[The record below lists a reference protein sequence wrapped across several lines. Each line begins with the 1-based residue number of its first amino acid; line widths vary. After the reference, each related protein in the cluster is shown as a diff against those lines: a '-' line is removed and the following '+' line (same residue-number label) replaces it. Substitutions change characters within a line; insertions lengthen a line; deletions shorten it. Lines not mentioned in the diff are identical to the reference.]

1 MVQFRKN
8 YLYLIWIL
16 LIVVLFFTNWVGLR
30 ERYVIN
36 SISTENVQGVG
47 IGDVDVYKLG
57 IEVVYMT
64 PAGVYVVGGL
74 TATPW
79 QNTTYR
85 NPIWV
90 TDPLVGI
97 TVGDFD
103 ATYKGDEIV
112 VLSENGTLRLITRG
126 SETWDNQVIGTVP
139 WTPPEWNFQTILSG
153 QLVESSESQ
162 EIVLIGEHYNWSTST
177 HTSRILVAERV
188 NNTSW
193 TLTPIHS
200 VSTPL
205 VCGAIGDVDPSL
217 TGQELLVGGQDTNI
231 IQVYHENGSWNTNVV
246 FEWIGTIRS
255 LAIGNIR
262 PDRTGNEIALI
273 IGNDIR
279 MLSRTL
285 TGWDPDTIWPS
296 YTMQAGMNDVLIA
309 DFDPYNPGEELLGSG
324 IIFRDNRPMLTLQSW
339 NTVFWQSRILWYL
352 VSPPV
357 TLTAGNYDFAREGTE
372 LVVGSH
378 PSTAILA
385 VPNITDRN
393 IRAGQT
399 VLLPALILIPATI
412 VTFGF
417 ADYMSRVSDRR
428 RRNRALEMVTKGF
441 VKCPVCKRFVPKD
454 KIEAHRRWHR
464 TQQFR

>member
-16 LIVVLFFTNWVGLR
+16 LIVILFFTNWVGLR
-30 ERYVIN
+30 ERYAIS
-36 SISTENVQGVG
+36 SIDTENVQGVC
-47 IGDVDVYKLG
+47 IGDVDVYKPG
-57 IEVVYMT
+57 IEVVYMNT
-64 PAGVYVVGGL
+64 AGVYVVGGL
-74 TATPW
+74 SATPW

-85 NPIWV
+85 NSMWV

-103 ATYKGDEIV
+103 NTYKGDEIV
-112 VLSENGTLRLITRG
+112 VLSENGTLRLITRS
-126 SETWDNQVIGTVP
+126 SETWNNQIIGTVP
-139 WTPPEWNFQTILSG
+139 WTPPEWTFQTMLSG
-153 QLVESSESQ
+153 QLIESSESH
-162 EIVLIGEHYNWSTST
+162 EIVLIGEHFNWSTST
-177 HTSRILVAERV
+177 HTSRILIAERV
-188 NNTSW
+188 SNVSW
-193 TLTPIHS
+193 TLTTIHS
-200 VSTPL
+200 VSTQL
-205 VCGAIGDVDPSL
+205 LCGTIGDIDSTL
-217 TGQELLVGGQDTNI
+217 TGQELIVGGQETNI
-231 IQVYHENGSWNTNVV
+231 IQVYHENGSWHTDLV
-246 FEWIGTIRS
+246 FEWVGTIRS

-262 PDRTGNEIALI
+262 PDRTGNEIALV

-279 MLSRTL
+279 ILSRTP
-285 TGWDPDTIWPS
+285 TGWDPDTIWQS
-296 YTMQAGMNDVLIA
+296 YTMQAGINEVLIA
-309 DFDPYNPGEELLGSG
+309 DFDPYNPGEEVLGCG
-324 IIFRDNRPMLTLQSW
+324 TVFANNRPMLILQSW
-339 NTVFWQSRILWYL
+339 NTIFWQSRILWYPL
-352 VSPPV
+352 SPPE

-372 LVVGSH
+372 VIVGNH
-378 PSTAILA
+378 PATAILA
-385 VPNITDRN
+385 VPNIADRN

-412 VTFGF
+412 MTFGF